1 MSAPGELAIVMTG
14 GGARASYQVGVLR
27 AIARRYPDLRA
38 PILIGTS
45 AGGINAA
52 FLANHTG
59 TFAEKVDNLWSL
71 WRKLDLAS
79 VFETQWLALMG
90 RATRLTLPL
99 LIGSPRRE
107 PPVNGMVDTRPLR
120 RFLMEGYSDPSG
132 ALPGIAENLMTGR
145 LRAVALTALR
155 YSTGQTVTFFSGNDI
170 QAWERPNRVSVH
182 TNLTVDH
189 VMASAALP
197 LFFPAV
203 SIGGSYYGDGGV
215 RLLAPLAPALHLGA
229 TRVLALSTRYSRT
242 REEADRPVF
251 SGPPS
256 IAQIVGVL
264 YNAIFHDALDQDALH
279 LERVNRLLAR
289 LPPAEHFDLHPISL
303 RLERPSRDLGAVAAQ
318 FEPNLPRA
326 FRFLTRRL
334 GTQRSRTQDFLS
346 TVMFQPEY
354 TGALLAIGE
363 EDGEARAEEIGAFLE
378 GSREGLA
385 HTQA

>member
-1 MSAPGELAIVMTG
+1 MSAHDELAIVLTG

-27 AIARRYPDLRA
+27 AIARRHPDLRA

-59 TFAEKVDNLWSL
+59 NFAQKVENLWSL
-71 WRKLDLAS
+71 WKKLDLAS
-79 VFETQWLALMG
+79 VFETQWLRLFG
-90 RATRLTLPL
+90 RATRLTMPL
-99 LIGSPRRE
+99 FVGSARRE

-120 RFLMEGYSDPSG
+120 KFLTEGFADPSG
-132 ALPGIAENLMTGR
+132 ALPGIAENLLTGR

-182 TNLTVDH
+182 TNLDVEH

-197 LFFPAV
+197 FFFPAV
-203 SIGGSYYGDGGV
+203 SLGGSFYGDGGI
-215 RLLAPLAPALHLGA
+215 RLVAPLAPALHLGA
-229 TRVLALSTRYSRT
+229 TRVLALSTRYSRS
-242 REEADRPVF
+242 REEADRPAF

-256 IAQIVGVL
+256 LAQIAGVL
-264 YNAIFHDALDQDALH
+264 YNAIFHDALDQDALQ
-279 LERVNRLLAR
+279 LERINRLLGR
-289 LPPAEHFDLHPISL
+289 LPPEEHYDLQPISL
-303 RLERPSRDLGAVAAQ
+303 RLERPSRDLGALAAQ
-318 FEPNLPRA
+318 FEPRLPAA

-334 GTQRSRTQDFLS
+334 GTRRSRTQDFLS

-354 TGALLAIGE
+354 IGTLLEIGE
-363 EDGEARAEEIGAFLE
+363 ADGEARAAEIAAFL
-378 GSREGLA
+378 GGTR
-385 HTQA
+385 